1 MAYSS
6 ENSKKDQNQLEK
18 LSTEASLRSTEAE
31 IMVLGKRP
39 LLVQQQTQAPN
50 SSQFQDNV
58 LMWLKTISD

>member
-6 ENSKKDQNQLEK
+6 ENSNKDQNQLEK
-18 LSTEASLRSTEAE
+18 VSTEASLGSTEAE